1 MRDALTQLPSSG
13 QSHLIRAD
21 RKFGYQPELVPYLG
35 GSDDLFE

>member
-13 QSHLIRAD
+13 QSLISAD